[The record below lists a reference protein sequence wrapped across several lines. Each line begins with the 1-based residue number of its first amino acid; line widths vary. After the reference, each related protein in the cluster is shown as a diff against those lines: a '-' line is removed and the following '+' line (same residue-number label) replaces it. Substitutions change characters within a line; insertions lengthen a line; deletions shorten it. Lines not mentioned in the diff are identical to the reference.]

1 MLRDLRITK
10 IEWTTLDTICTLR
23 FSFNNGTTSVQLGN
37 RVPIQKE
44 FIVPND
50 VEIKK
55 IEVAVRGDQEYL
67 EALNFFDEKGV
78 PVLAIRGENVKGTW
92 STLQLQ
98 KDQHI
103 IGIKANMCTKYVR
116 GIIFYIWRLGM
127 GVPG

>member
-1 MLRDLRITK
+1 M
-10 IEWTTLDTICTLR
+10 
-23 FSFNNGTTSVQLGN
+23 
-37 RVPIQKE
+37 
-44 FIVPND
+44 PND

-127 GVPG
+127 GVPGQQAFDVEAIEEMKEDGKVE